1 MSNIL
6 EMLQSSGGRA
16 EMRTS
21 AGAKPWGE
29 VLSMASRAA
38 GWIASNGRVVA
49 VVASNDHESAAVI
62 VGGLLSGGS
71 VISLQTPHRGQSI
84 EQYMQYLAA
93 TMQACGA
100 EFLIVEPEMVSI
112 LDGSLIRVV
121 SSLDVCNFAGRACS
135 DGGGSLI
142 QYSSG
147 ATGSP
152 KGIQLSCD
160 HIGANVLST
169 GDGIADG
176 PWSSWLPMSHDFGLI
191 GTLLLSWS
199 KGEHLLLR
207 TPQEFARDPL
217 LWLRDIH
224 DHQSVNTTVPSFAL
238 DMAVR
243 RLDIDTT
250 FNASLG
256 SLQMIAIGGEMVRPG
271 TLRRFQERL
280 SAHGLGDGVL
290 CPGYGMAEATLAVC
304 HTKFGTPWKSVY
316 VNSESMYSGILEPCG
331 GLEYGKD
338 RGETP
343 TGSVELVS
351 NGEAMHGFSVAPNAH
366 GVLQIDGPSMFSGYT
381 GEAPHTGVFDSKD
394 VGVVVEDEV
403 CIAGRADEVVVVRGR
418 NLYPHDLEQ
427 LCESFVRAGNAAAVA
442 DGNGGLALVIESD
455 SLDHK
460 SVATQVRKVV
470 SQGTGVSSSVVAV
483 VERGSLLKT
492 PSGKLKR
499 REIGLR
505 LADGQLPVLFALRSR
520 E

>member
-1 MSNIL
+1 MPNIL
-6 EMLQSSGGRA
+6 EMLQNSGGRA

-21 AGAKPWGE
+21 AGARPWSE
-29 VLSMASRAA
+29 ILTMASRAA
-38 GWIASNGRVVA
+38 GWIAGHGRVVA
-49 VVASNDHESAAVI
+49 IVTSNDHESAAVI

-84 EQYMQYLAA
+84 EQYMKYLTA
-93 TMQACGA
+93 TMQVCGA
-100 EFLIVEPEMVSI
+100 EFLIVEPEMVAV
-112 LDGSLIRVV
+112 LEGSQIRVV
-121 SSLDVCNFAGRACS
+121 SSLEVCSFTGGACS

-147 ATGSP
+147 ATGAP
-152 KGIQLSCD
+152 KGIKLSCE

-169 GDGIADG
+169 GDGIPDG

-191 GTLLLSWS
+191 GALLLPWS

-207 TPQEFARDPL
+207 TPQEFVRDPL

-238 DMAVR
+238 DMAVK

-250 FNASLG
+250 FSG
-256 SLQMIAIGGEMVRPG
+256 SLDSLRMIAIGGEMVRPN

-280 SAHGLGDGVL
+280 TTRGLRDGVL
-290 CPGYGMAEATLAVC
+290 CPGYGMAEAVLAVC
-304 HTKFGTPWKSVY
+304 HTEFGTQWKSVY
-316 VNSESMYSGILEPCG
+316 VNSESMYSGVLEPHG

-338 RGETP
+338 RGATP
-343 TGSVELVS
+343 PGFVELVS
-351 NGEAMHGFSVAPNAH
+351 NGEPMHGFSITPNAH
-366 GVLQIDGPSMFSGYT
+366 GVLQIDGPSVFSGYT
-381 GEAPHTGVFDSKD
+381 GEAPHTGAFNSKD
-394 VGVVVEDEV
+394 VGVVVEGEV
-403 CIAGRADEVVVVRGR
+403 CLAGRADEVIVVRGR
-418 NLYPHDLEQ
+418 NLYPHDLEL
-427 LCESFVRAGNAAAVA
+427 LCEAFVRAGNAAAVA

-455 SLDHK
+455 SLDHR

-505 LADGQLPVLFALRSR
+505 LADGQLPVLFALKSR